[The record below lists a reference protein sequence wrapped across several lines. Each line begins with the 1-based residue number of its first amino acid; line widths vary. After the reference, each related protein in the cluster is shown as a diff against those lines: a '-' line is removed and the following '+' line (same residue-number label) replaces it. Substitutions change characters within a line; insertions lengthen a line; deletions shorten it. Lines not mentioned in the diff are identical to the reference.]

1 MRVCRLRAMQSQK
14 AMKEIVWRAKRLTRE
29 MQSYW
34 KRYDRVEKVNALN
47 LAFINDKFHV
57 LDSGIEFTECVTI
70 FHVCHVKM
78 YRSNVGKQKR
88 RQRNSANLMSN

>member
-34 KRYDRVEKVNALN
+34 KRYDRVEKVT
-47 LAFINDKFHV
+47 KF
-57 LDSGIEFTECVTI
+57 LFS
-70 FHVCHVKM
+70 
-78 YRSNVGKQKR
+78 RSE
-88 RQRNSANLMSN
+88 SI